1 MILHG
6 PGIPGPAV
14 ARREELANSTL
25 QSDGKD
31 SPVITAANEANSST
45 AVQNKTVPIKS
56 SVVTGPKKIGNTIKA
71 KPTVRSTIASKY
83 ANYNGYNLHDDLAF
97 EWVPGTAEVF
107 RGDHGDYHNNEDG
120 YHDDDSHVHE
130 HSSDNHGDRGWHAG
144 HGERGYGYEESRS
157 HHGER
162 MGHGHHGDHYG
173 GEGTGYEHHGDHYG
187 GEEHHSHHDDHH

>member
-14 ARREELANSTL
+14 ARREELANST
-25 QSDGKD
+25 SRDNEKG
-31 SPVITAANEANSST
+31 SPVITAANGTDSRT
-45 AVQNKTVPIKS
+45 AMQNETASVKS
-56 SVVTGPKKIGNTIKA
+56 SVVTGPKQIANTIIANAIIA
-71 KPTVRSTIASKY
+71 KPTARSTIISKY

-107 RGDHGDYHNNEDG
+107 RGDHGDYHNNENG

-144 HGERGYGYEESRS
+144 HGERGYGYGESRS
-157 HHGER
+157 HHGEE
-162 MGHGHHGDHYG
+162 MGHGRHGDH
-173 GEGTGYEHHGDHYG
+173 HG
-187 GEEHHSHHDDHH
+187 GEEHRSHHDDHHQ